1 MAAWLIQDRRPS
13 GDDGALV
20 KRTLIGASLLGLT
33 LGAWWFDTSRPSS
46 PAWALTTLGVIL
58 TLGALHEL
66 LSMGRASAQQR
77 NVGMAA
83 GVVWALVMML
93 GGVSQATNYELFTS
107 PHSWMKVMRG
117 AGDVLTAG
125 SVIAGLYLAS
135 QLRRGPGRF
144 VAQLSR
150 SLWFCVPYAAGLSCL
165 LALLLSGRLELV
177 IGVVLVAKSS
187 DIGAY
192 FAGRSFGRRKLAPS
206 ISPGKTVEGLVGG
219 LVLPMVVAAFVL
231 DGAALTDSGG
241 VEVHLSG
248 GPWGAALHGL
258 IIGVVTVVSDL
269 SESLV
274 KRSCGVKD
282 SGTLF
287 GESGGFLDLAD
298 SLLLVAPLVLAYTAV
313 VS

>member
-1 MAAWLIQDRRPS
+1 
-13 GDDGALV
+13 LV

-46 PAWALTTLGVIL
+46 PAWALTALGVIL

-66 LSMGRASAQQR
+66 LSIGGANGQQR
-77 NVGMAA
+77 NVGLAV
-83 GVVWALVMML
+83 GVAWVFVMML
-93 GGVSQATNYELFTS
+93 GGASQATNYELFTS
-107 PHSWMKVMRG
+107 SNGWVEFMRG

-125 SVIAGLYLAS
+125 SAFAGLYLAS
-135 QLRRGPGRF
+135 QLRHGPGKS
-144 VAQLSR
+144 VVQLSR

-165 LALLLSGRLELV
+165 LTLLLSGRLELV

-192 FAGRSFGRRKLAPS
+192 FAGRSFGKRKLAPS

-219 LVLPMVVAAFVL
+219 LVLPMVVAAFTLPGVVL
-231 DGAALTDSGG
+231 TVSEG
-241 VEVHLSG
+241 VQVNLSG

-258 IIGVVTVVSDL
+258 IIGAVTVVSDL

-274 KRSCGVKD
+274 KRSCAVKD